1 MPRAS
6 YIADAF
12 SKFVREA
19 DMSKEIEFSFKETN
33 AMRAIRNVVQ
43 ENYGLAIVR
52 YQTIFE
58 SFFTNMLRDK
68 GMKSENIWEFEYQ
81 LLISK
86 NDPLSQKNVV
96 DIEDLSGYIEICHG
110 DPFVPSLPMS
120 DIKKAEMDENVTK
133 RVYVYSRGSQLD
145 LLATVPHTY
154 MWVSPTDV
162 EQLERYELV
171 LKPCRGNKH
180 RVYRDILTSKKEYKY
195 TAVDKQFIE
204 KLYEERDLL
213 SAKFGTPHAE

>member
-1 MPRAS
+1 
-6 YIADAF
+6 
-12 SKFVREA
+12 
-19 DMSKEIEFSFKETN
+19 MSKEIEFSFKETN

-86 NDPLSQKNVV
+86 NDSLSQKDVWISKTFRYRNLPRRSV
-96 DIEDLSGYIEICHG
+96 
-110 DPFVPSLPMS
+110 VPSRCPLS
-120 DIKKAEMDENVTK
+120 KAEMDENVTK

-213 SAKFGTPHAE
+213 SAVRHAACGVEIRRSLYLI

>member
-1 MPRAS
+1 M
-6 YIADAF
+6 
-12 SKFVREA
+12 
-19 DMSKEIEFSFKETN
+19 
-33 AMRAIRNVVQ
+33 
-43 ENYGLAIVR
+43 
-52 YQTIFE
+52 
-58 SFFTNMLRDK
+58 
-68 GMKSENIWEFEYQ
+68 WEFEYQ
-81 LLISK
+81 ILISK
-86 NDPLSQKNVV
+86 NDPLSQKDVV

-145 LLATVPHTY
+145 LLATVPHTD

>member
-1 MPRAS
+1 MR
-6 YIADAF
+6 IALYEQEIT
-12 SKFVREA
+12 KKQTELELLQEQVRPHFFLNCLSLVHSLA
-19 DMSKEIEFSFKETN
+19 DRDSNWEITE
-33 AMRAIRNVVQ
+33 
-43 ENYGLAIVR
+43 
-52 YQTIFE
+52 
-58 SFFTNMLRDK
+58 
-68 GMKSENIWEFEYQ
+68 
-81 LLISK
+81 LL
-86 NDPLSQKNVV
+86 
-96 DIEDLSGYIEICHG
+96 EDLSGYIEICHG